1 LFPLF
6 VALSGKAVSTSVI
19 ESIVIL
25 GIDITRARIR
35 RGIAVL
41 GGLSKKQAKALE
53 KEFRN
58 F

>member
-1 LFPLF
+1 M
-6 VALSGKAVSTSVI
+6 
-19 ESIVIL
+19 IL

-35 RGIAVL
+35 QAISVL
-41 GGLSKKQAKALE
+41 GGISKKQAKALE